1 MNIKVLGPGC
11 PKCKTTYN
19 NVLEAL
25 KQTGVQAQVEKIEDI
40 EEMMKYNVLTTP
52 VLMIDD
58 VARVKGRVADIN
70 EIKQL
75 LLNKLWNRFS
85 HW

>member
-1 MNIKVLGPGC
+1 MEIKVLGPGC

-25 KQTGVQAQVEKIEDI
+25 KQTGIDAQVTKIEDI

-52 VLMIDD
+52 VLMIND
-58 VARVKGRVADIN
+58 VVKVKGRVADIK
-70 EIKQL
+70 EIKEFL
-75 LLNKLWNRFS
+75 TA
-85 HW
+85 

>member
-1 MNIKVLGPGC
+1 MKEIKVLGPGC
-11 PKCKTTYN
+11 PKCKATYV

-25 KQTGVQAQVEKIEDI
+25 KQTGIEAHVVKIEDI

-58 VARVKGRVADIN
+58 VVKVKGRVATIN
-70 EIKQL
+70 EIKQM
-75 LLNKLWNRFS
+75 LN
-85 HW
+85 